1 MSRQSGDEEP
11 SCRIRCVSN
20 TDIEVGPR
28 DGGGATAADTGA
40 IGSMGRGGGAGMGPS
55 TGKGRGFFLGGGP
68 DELAS
73 GRAPEE
79 LASRGVEAAEEETR
93 GALLLLVEELD
104 RHLRIPA
111 RARGCPGGPERGWST
126 KQKVSETRIK
136 TKRGPSYRSNTLTN
150 HRLHLVVWQRI
161 GRSRGEFRIGPSQL
175 GFRRSALRSSRKEL
189 R

>member
-1 MSRQSGDEEP
+1 MVEGRALVSAGLVPAVEGLAARVSAVRDEEP

-93 GALLLLVEELD
+93 GRFFCWLKNWTVTSEY
-104 RHLRIPA
+104 P
-111 RARGCPGGPERGWST
+111 RGRGSPGWSRT
-126 KQKVSETRIK
+126 W
-136 TKRGPSYRSNTLTN
+136 
-150 HRLHLVVWQRI
+150 LVYQTESVRN
-161 GRSRGEFRIGPSQL
+161 EN
-175 GFRRSALRSSRKEL
+175 
-189 R
+189 